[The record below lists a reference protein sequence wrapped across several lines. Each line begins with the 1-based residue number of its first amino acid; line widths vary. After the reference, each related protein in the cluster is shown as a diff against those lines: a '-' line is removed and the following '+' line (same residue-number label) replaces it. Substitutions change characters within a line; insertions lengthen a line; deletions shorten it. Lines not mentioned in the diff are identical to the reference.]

1 MNNNRFEETHNSID
15 NNSTQKQRYRLI
27 TGAFNDKVIADQI
40 ATEIKERYGLTVYVI
55 PEQVKRS
62 SSSLWMGYAELA
74 FIIIRVTQ
82 QIRYYKNRQLIS
94 FILK

>member
-1 MNNNRFEETHNSID
+1 MDNNRFEETHNSND

-27 TGAFNDKVIADQI
+27 TGAFNDKVTADQI

-62 SSSLWMGYAELA
+62 SSSH
-74 FIIIRVTQ
+74 
-82 QIRYYKNRQLIS
+82 
-94 FILK
+94 